1 MGTAITNLMLERCA
15 QTIEQVITPNLTGA
29 FEFENAMWLGIILH
43 ILAPMVE
50 EKSQELSE
58 ENDAM
63 RQVLGQV
70 LEVLWGQKALAQN
83 SVRNDLIVTLERE
96 LKKVDDGPPDVSEE
110 NYSLKGALVDVIKGL
125 DALTDDLPQETMSA
139 LKQQVHSALRQQ
151 LDHSVA
157 HVISRMGGV
166 VL

>member
-1 MGTAITNLMLERCA
+1 MGTPITNLMLERCA
-15 QTIEQVITPNLTGA
+15 QTIEQVIIPDLTGA
-29 FEFENAMWLGIILH
+29 FEFENAMWIAIILH

-58 ENDAM
+58 ENERM
-63 RQVLGQV
+63 REILGSV
-70 LEVLWGQKALAQN
+70 LEALHGEKALSQN
-83 SVRNDLIVTLERE
+83 PVRNDLIDRLDSE
-96 LKKVDDGPPDVSEE
+96 LKKVDVGSPDVSEE
-110 NYSLKGALVDVIKGL
+110 NYNLKGALVDIIKGL
-125 DALTDDLPQETMSA
+125 DALTDDLPKETMSS
-139 LKQQVHSALRQQ
+139 LRQKIHSVLRQQ

>member
-1 MGTAITNLMLERCA
+1 MGTPITNLMLERCA
-15 QTIEQVITPNLTGA
+15 QTIEQVIIPDLTGA
-29 FEFENAMWLGIILH
+29 FQFENAMWMAIILH

-58 ENDAM
+58 ENEGM
-63 RQVLGQV
+63 REVLGSV
-70 LEVLWGQKALAQN
+70 LEALRGEKALSQN
-83 SVRNDLIVTLERE
+83 PVRNDLIDRLDGE
-96 LKKVDDGPPDVSEE
+96 LKKVAVGPPDISDE
-110 NYSLKGALVDVIKGL
+110 NYNLKGALVDIIKSL
-125 DALTDDLPQETMSA
+125 DALTEDLPQETMSS
-139 LKQQVHSALRQQ
+139 LRQQIRSALRQQ

>member
-63 RQVLGQV
+63 RQVLTSV
-70 LEVLWGQKALAQN
+70 LEALRGEKALSQN
-83 SVRNDLIVTLERE
+83 PVRNDLIDRLDGE
-96 LKKVDDGPPDVSEE
+96 LKKVSVGPPDVSEE
-110 NYSLKGALVDVIKGL
+110 NYSLKGALVDIIKGL
-125 DALTDDLPQETMSA
+125 DALTDDLPQETMSS
-139 LKQQVHSALRQQ
+139 LKQQVHSVLRQQ
-151 LDHSVA
+151 LDHGVA